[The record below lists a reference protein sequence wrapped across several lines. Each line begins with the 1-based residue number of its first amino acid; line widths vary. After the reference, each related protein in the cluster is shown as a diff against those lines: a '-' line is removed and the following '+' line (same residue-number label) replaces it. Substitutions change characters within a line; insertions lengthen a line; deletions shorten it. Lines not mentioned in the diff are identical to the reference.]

1 MNIALRGDLP
11 INDCF
16 VKKMSNPLLSGSKV
30 PIIATT
36 EFITSAIAMEETSCA
51 EAGDQALLGCVGGP

>member
-1 MNIALRGDLP
+1 MTTGSRGERP

-16 VKKMSNPLLSGSKV
+16 VKKMGNPFLSCSKV

-36 EFITSAIAMEETSCA
+36 EFITRSIAMDEMCSAKTGDET
-51 EAGDQALLGCVGGP
+51 LW

>member
-1 MNIALRGDLP
+1 MNIALRGDRP

-36 EFITSAIAMEETSCA
+36 EFITSSIALDETSCA
-51 EAGDQALLGCVGGP
+51 KAGDQALLGCVGGP

>member
-1 MNIALRGDLP
+1 MNIATWGDRP

-36 EFITSAIAMEETSCA
+36 EFITRSIAMDEMCCAKTGDET
-51 EAGDQALLGCVGGP
+51 LW

>member
-1 MNIALRGDLP
+1 MNIATRGERP

-16 VKKMSNPLLSGSKV
+16 VKKMGNPFLSGSKV

-36 EFITSAIAMEETSCA
+36 EFITRSIAMNQTCCAKTGDET
-51 EAGDQALLGCVGGP
+51 LW

>member
-1 MNIALRGDLP
+1 MNIASWGDRP

-36 EFITSAIAMEETSCA
+36 EFITRSIAMDEMCCAKTGDET
-51 EAGDQALLGCVGGP
+51 LW

>member
-1 MNIALRGDLP
+1 MNIATWGDRP

-36 EFITSAIAMEETSCA
+36 EFITRSIAMNVTCCAKTGDET
-51 EAGDQALLGCVGGP
+51 LW

>member
-1 MNIALRGDLP
+1 MTTGSRGERP

-16 VKKMSNPLLSGSKV
+16 VKKMGNPFLSGSKV

-36 EFITSAIAMEETSCA
+36 EFITRSIAMDEMCCAKTGDET
-51 EAGDQALLGCVGGP
+51 LW

>member
-1 MNIALRGDLP
+1 MNIASRGERSID
-11 INDCF
+11 DCF

-30 PIIATT
+30 PIISATQ
-36 EFITSAIAMEETSCA
+36 FITSPNAMDETSWA